1 MSAGAT
7 PARAARWGHPHVL
20 DMDSFSLPDI
30 EQVMETAD
38 AMKEVLGRPIKRV
51 PTFRGKTVATLF
63 YEPSTRTRASFEMAA
78 KNLSADVVSMAAAT
92 SSAAKGESLVD
103 TMRTLEAM
111 GVDVIVMR
119 HPQSGAPYLA
129 ARHTRCG
136 IINGGDGWHAH
147 PTQAL
152 LDLYSIRER
161 LGRLAG
167 LRAVIVG
174 DILHSRVARSNLY
187 GMAAS
192 GVEVTV
198 CGPPTLLPP
207 AFATAFPGVRL
218 ETDLDIALDGADVVM
233 ALRLQR
239 ERQEAGL
246 LPSMEEYIARYQ
258 INLRRLSL
266 AHPGALVM
274 HPGPVNQGV
283 ELSPEVSYGA
293 ASLIKS
299 QVANGVAVRMAL
311 LYLILGGEG

>member
-1 MSAGAT
+1 MRTSTAPLT
-7 PARAARWGHPHVL
+7 TMHWGHPHVL
-20 DMDSFSLPDI
+20 DLDTFSLQDI
-30 EQVMETAD
+30 QQVMETTD
-38 AMKEVLGRPIKRV
+38 AMKEVLGRPIRRV
-51 PTFRGKTVATLF
+51 PTLRGKTVATLF
-63 YEPSTRTRASFEMAA
+63 YEPSTRTRASFELAA

-92 SSAAKGESLVD
+92 SSTVKGESLVD
-103 TMRTLEAM
+103 TVRTLEAM

-119 HPQSGAPYLA
+119 HPQSGAPHLA
-129 ARHTRCG
+129 ARHTACG

-152 LDLYSIRER
+152 LDLYSVRER
-161 LGRLAG
+161 LERLEG

-187 GMAAS
+187 GMAAV
-192 GVEVTV
+192 GMEVTV

-207 AFATAFPGVRL
+207 TFAEAFPGVRRETEIEAAL
-218 ETDLDIALDGADVVM
+218 EGADVVM

-246 LPSMEEYIARYQ
+246 LPSIEEYIARYQ
-258 INLRRLSL
+258 ITPQRLSL

-293 ASLIKS
+293 ASLIDS

-311 LYLILGGEG
+311 LYLMLGGEG